1 MFRSKAAFQVYMYIR
16 MYLVISSEKV
26 RIFKD
31 CGSVL
36 VYEYTRT
43 DTKDSAIYTS

>member
-1 MFRSKAAFQVYMYIR
+1 MFRSKAAFQVYMY
-16 MYLVISSEKV
+16 MYLVISFEKV
-26 RIFKD
+26 RILKD

-43 DTKDSAIYTS
+43 DTKDQAIYTS